1 MPSIDLRQYE
11 PKKGPA
17 AATKAAQASNK
28 SLPAKRNTG
37 TQEGGLLALLNRDIS
52 FGSGQLS
59 DKKKEYLYLEL
70 STLLQAGVNLKSS
83 FELVMADDQH
93 KGKDKALFEQVQ
105 QTVLSG
111 TTFSQALQQSG
122 RFSLYEVFSLQI
134 GEETGKLIEVLQDLA
149 KYYQA
154 KIKQRR
160 KIISALTYP
169 CIVMAT
175 SLGAVVFMLKY
186 IVPMFGDV
194 FKRFGGHLPWVTEQ
208 IIRISQGMERYFLP
222 FFLVIAV
229 IVGALYS
236 LRKGVQFRRV
246 ASAVVLRLPVVGS
259 LVQKI
264 YLARLCNALRLLISA
279 RLPLLRAIA
288 LIRQMISFYPLE
300 HTLGQ
305 VEEDIM
311 QGKSL
316 HQSLGRFKVYPAK
329 LVQLV
334 KVGEETG
341 KLEDFFARLSQQ
353 YVDEVE
359 HQTSTLSSMME
370 PLIIIFLGL
379 VVGII
384 LISMY
389 LPLFQMSNSF
399 Q

>member
-17 AATKAAQASNK
+17 AVAKAAQASNK

-93 KGKDKALFEQVQ
+93 KGKDKALFQDVQ
-105 QTVLSG
+105 DAVLGG

-264 YLARLCNALRLLISA
+264 YLARLCNSLRLLISA

-300 HTLGQ
+300 HSLSQ

-379 VVGII
+379 VVGVI